1 VRIAITGV
9 SGLLGAHLATALRQD
24 HDVRGIDRNDWWGDW
39 PLTLAKGDLQKDKAF
54 LVDTIK
60 SIQPEVLV
68 HCAGTANVDAA
79 EKDPAE
85 ALDQNRG
92 VTHRLLQAVPPS
104 CSVVYISTDSVFSG
118 TSKRWTED
126 QQPAPLNVH
135 GKTKLAAERSVQQHA
150 RHLIVRTNFYGW
162 SSGRKKTAAEWLH
175 GALERQESITLFDD
189 FFFTPIYAVDLAAI
203 LSRMVQREAF
213 GVFHVPGRD
222 RVSKFDFGS
231 IMAREMNV
239 SMRRVK
245 KGSIK
250 AMPLEAPRST
260 EISLSADKVQR
271 FLGESMPQ
279 CEEGVRRFLADR
291 NKPLSA
297 RFTHNA

>member
-9 SGLLGAHLATALRQD
+9 SGLLGAHLATAFRKD
-24 HDVRGIDRNDWWGDW
+24 HDVSGIDRNEWWGDW
-39 PLTLAKGDLQKDKAF
+39 PLTLSKGDLQDKAF
-54 LVDTIK
+54 LAETIK
-60 SIQPEVLV
+60 SIQPDVLV
-68 HCAGTANVDAA
+68 HCAGTVNVDAA

-85 ALDQNRG
+85 ALDQNQG
-92 VTHRLLQAVPPS
+92 ITQRLLQAVSPS
-104 CSVVYISTDSVFSG
+104 CSFVYVSTDSVFSG
-118 TSKRWTED
+118 DLQRWTED

-150 RHLIVRTNFYGW
+150 RHLIIRTNFYGW

-189 FFFTPIYAVDLAAI
+189 FFFTPIYAVDLAEI
-203 LSRMVQREAF
+203 LSRMVRRDAG
-213 GVFHVPGRD
+213 GVFHVAGRD
-222 RVSKFDFGS
+222 RVSKFEFGS

-239 SMRRVK
+239 SMQRVK
-245 KGSIK
+245 KGSIA

-260 EISLSADKVQR
+260 EISLSSEKVQR
-271 FLGESMPQ
+271 FLGEPMPR
-279 CEEGVRRFLADR
+279 CEEGVRRFLGDR